1 MKAATTWTRP
11 YYGITHLESADRRYR
26 ATVSDRRTFVTLSLW
41 FPGCGFSPEQRT
53 ASSVAEAKSEGELWL
68 AAVEM
73 RRMPQAADHGAR

>member
-53 ASSVAEAKSEGELWL
+53 ANSVAEAKSEGEAWL
-68 AAVEM
+68 GSVE
-73 RRMPQAADHGAR
+73 RRRNPQGDAHGAR